1 MKETDKVFNSR
12 YMKRSNARQDKDNR
26 YFKQVLDVKTYMIQS
41 FEMNKSRLVAETK
54 MLTKKIIDGYFK
66 FSSSMTI
73 LIETFRVHICCNI
86 YLIVLSSY
94 LLKKIIR

>member
-26 YFKQVLDVKTYMIQS
+26 YFKQVLDVKTYIIQS

-73 LIETFRVHICCNI
+73 QQKLT
-86 YLIVLSSY
+86 
-94 LLKKIIR
+94 